1 MKGYLSYLRARYSA
15 ILQYRAAAFA
25 GMMTQVF
32 WGLVKIMILEA
43 FYAASTTPQPMTFT
57 QVVAYVWLGQAFLA
71 LLSWNLDRD
80 VLEMFRTGAVSY
92 ELLRP
97 LDLYWVW
104 YFRVMAWR
112 TGQALLRSVPL
123 IAFAALVLRLV
134 GLEEIAMTAPPDVSA
149 ALLFACSMVLTVLLG
164 CAISSFAQ
172 AILMWTVSGIGVQSV
187 LSVLVTIFSGMII
200 PLPLFPDWMQ
210 PFFRML
216 PFHALVDSPFRIYS
230 GSIAGIEAVSILL
243 QQVGWIVAI
252 VAGGR
257 LLVRRGV
264 KRLVVQGG

>member
-1 MKGYLSYLRARYSA
+1 MRGYLSYLSARYSV

-25 GMMTQVF
+25 GMVTQVF

-43 FYAASTTPQPMTFT
+43 FYASSSAVQPISLP

-71 LLSWNLDRD
+71 LLSWNLERD
-80 VLEMFRTGAVSY
+80 ILEMFRTGAVSY

-104 YFRVMAWR
+104 YFRIIAWR

-123 IAFAALVLRLV
+123 ITFAALVLRLV
-134 GLEEIAMTAPPDVSA
+134 GLEEIALSAPPDLSSA
-149 ALLFACSMVLTVLLG
+149 LFFTASMILSVLLG
-164 CAISSFAQ
+164 CAISAGAH

-187 LSVLVTIFSGMII
+187 MSVLVTLFSGMII
-200 PLPLFPDWMQ
+200 PLPLFPDWAQ
-210 PFFRML
+210 PFFRLL

-230 GSIAGIEAVSILL
+230 GNIAGTEAVTILL
-243 QQVGWIVAI
+243 QQAAWIVGLI
-252 VAGGR
+252 VIGR
-257 LLVRRGV
+257 FLIRRGV
-264 KRLVVQGG
+264 TRLVAQGG